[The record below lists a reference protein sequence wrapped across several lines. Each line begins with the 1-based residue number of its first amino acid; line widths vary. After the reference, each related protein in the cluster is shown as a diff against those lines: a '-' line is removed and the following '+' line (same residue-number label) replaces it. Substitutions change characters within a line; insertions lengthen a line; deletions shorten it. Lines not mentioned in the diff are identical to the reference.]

1 MLLIIIKSSWLLRL
15 WWLKPSEPPWFLE
28 KSPWTL
34 AWRSSLKNVSTLGNW
49 RNIPAANAWK
59 KHGKSMGNPWK
70 AVENHDDMDMSLSEL
85 GTNPAVVNHIWGTST
100 FQQPKWRAIL
110 CNVLTQFPRNKMSL
124 NHSKRPTIYAKMKRP
139 KMDTEWYR
147 TNWTNR

>member
-1 MLLIIIKSSWLLRL
+1 MDSRLEIISEKCLHLGQLKEYSSS
-15 WWLKPSEPPWFLE
+15 KCME
-28 KSPWTL
+28 KTWE
-34 AWRSSLKNVSTLGNW
+34 
-49 RNIPAANAWK
+49 I
-59 KHGKSMGNPWK
+59 HGKPMK

-124 NHSKRPTIYAKMKRP
+124 NHSKRPTIYAKKKKK
-139 KMDTEWYR
+139 KMDTE
-147 TNWTNR
+147 